1 MKIKN
6 TLKTINWVTF
16 IIILLVGIFTAAI
29 TLYELNTQVTFGEEG
44 QSRAGFRWGI
54 LHKIILVTI
63 LLSSFLL
70 SIGWKRLFPFNIP
83 IAIIIAGLCYQLF
96 FLTFTIGWVGFIGT
110 IGFLTAFLIGIILI
124 ISYIVFNLLK
134 SRKSSETN

>member
-1 MKIKN
+1 MKNKN

-16 IIILLVGIFTAAI
+16 IIILLVGIFTAGF
-29 TLYELNTQVTFGEEG
+29 TLYDLNTQVAFGEEG

-54 LHKIILVTI
+54 LQKIILFTI

-83 IAIIIAGLCYQLF
+83 IAIIIAGLCYELF
-96 FLTFTIGWVGFIGT
+96 FLTFTIGWVGFVGT
-110 IGFLTAFLIGIILI
+110 FGFLIAFLIGIILI
-124 ISYIVFNLLK
+124 ISYTVIKFLE
-134 SRKSSETN
+134 SR

>member
-1 MKIKN
+1 MKNKN

-16 IIILLVGIFTAAI
+16 IIILMVGIFTAGF
-29 TLYELNTQVTFGEEG
+29 TLYDLNTQITFGEEG
-44 QSRAGFRWGI
+44 QSRAGFRWGQ
-54 LHKIILVTI
+54 LQKIILVII

-96 FLTFTIGWVGFIGT
+96 FFTFTIGWVGFIGT
-110 IGFLTAFLIGIILI
+110 IGFFIAVLIGIILI
-124 ISYIVFNLLK
+124 IFYSVFNLLK
-134 SRKSSETN
+134 SRKPSETN